1 MEPSSP
7 AGEVYIFVDRY
18 GEGMAL
24 CKFCSIG
31 FVSKEFGS
39 CCVRVMRWVVV
50 FCSLV
55 GVVGGFGRVRAAEV
69 RWIIVLHSPVDILL
83 VSPLGRLLRVVD
95 DVW

>member
-18 GEGMAL
+18 REGMAL

-39 CCVRVMRWVVV
+39 CCVRAMIWVVV

-69 RWIIVLHSPVDILL
+69 R
-83 VSPLGRLLRVVD
+83 
-95 DVW
+95 

>member
-1 MEPSSP
+1 
-7 AGEVYIFVDRY
+7 
-18 GEGMAL
+18 MAL
-24 CKFCSIG
+24 CRFCSIG
-31 FVSKEFGS
+31 FISREFGS

-50 FCSLV
+50 FRSLV

-83 VSPLGRLLRVVD
+83 ASPLGRLLRAAD